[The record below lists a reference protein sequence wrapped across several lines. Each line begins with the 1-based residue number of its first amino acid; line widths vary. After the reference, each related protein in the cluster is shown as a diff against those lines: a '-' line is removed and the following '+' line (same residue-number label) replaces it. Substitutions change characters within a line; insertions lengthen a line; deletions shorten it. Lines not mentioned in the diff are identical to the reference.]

1 MSNNAILS
9 TVLQVHRE
17 VEAAGFRGIAVISAE
32 QLNWLRNTLTAI
44 EEMGAEFLA
53 QRLRRFIESAEQ
65 QDKHAGARLLELLT
79 TLRLFERALTLEAAQ
94 FQLGGLCAVHDSFAV
109 DNEHGEEA

>member
-1 MSNNAILS
+1 MSNDALLS

-17 VEAAGFRGIAVISAE
+17 IEAVGLRGVAVISAE

-53 QRLRRFIESAEQ
+53 TRLRQFLESSEQ
-65 QDKHAGARLLELLT
+65 RDKQAGARLLELLT
-79 TLRLFERALTLEAAQ
+79 TLRVFERALTLEAAQ
-94 FQLGGLCAVHDSFAV
+94 IQLGTLCEVLETSETAHD
-109 DNEHGEEA
+109 DQEEA